1 MENIM
6 LIVSIKQAGKKT
18 YSNVKHNKRKKRTYE
33 MVEKEAECSRTI
45 KITDEAAL
53 YWVKDEAFSMIPQMR
68 KVVWLQMGKIKRI
81 EAFLATISDGN
92 PYSYEI
98 VS

>member
-6 LIVSIKQAGKKT
+6 LILSIKQAGKKT

-33 MVEKEAECSRTI
+33 MIVKEVECSKTI
-45 KITDEAAL
+45 NIIDEAVL

-68 KVVWLQMGKIKRI
+68 KAVWLQMGKIKRI
-81 EAFLATISDGN
+81 EAFLSTISDGH

>member
-6 LIVSIKQAGKKT
+6 LILSIKQAGKKT

-33 MVEKEAECSRTI
+33 MIAKEVECSKTI
-45 KITDEAAL
+45 NIIDEAVL

-68 KVVWLQMGKIKRI
+68 KAVWLQMGKIKRI
-81 EAFLATISDGN
+81 EAFLSTISDGH